1 MAPAK
6 SSSTLPVAPVA
17 SAFEASAR
25 EVAAIVPATD
35 VGDRSARDA
44 LGHAD
49 DAVLER
55 VPDSLPPPPPPGA
68 EDADEGSTVMLPA
81 PDVSIGP
88 TAAGSGDAGRF
99 EDVAAVPAA
108 AVFHEPEVALPR
120 MAAAV
125 KPTQRARP
133 EANASRR
140 GRSVVV
146 SLVVLLVV
154 WGVAFGLYVRD
165 RGKKRAEAS
174 TVVATAADAA
184 SPSPASG
191 APAAPLPSESG
202 ASTVLEALA
211 TASAAVA
218 PSALASSEG
227 ASEAR
232 DPGGASSSAPSAASS
247 SGALPPIIDAPG
259 ADRKLLSFEAHLV
272 VRSSVDANVYVQGV
286 VVGRT
291 NQRTIARCR
300 WRNVRLGVE
309 PGPFWIS
316 KLQTEHLPC
325 EGSHT
330 VTIETDPGLVAA
342 ERARSR

>member
-1 MAPAK
+1 
-6 SSSTLPVAPVA
+6 
-17 SAFEASAR
+17 
-25 EVAAIVPATD
+25 
-35 VGDRSARDA
+35 
-44 LGHAD
+44 
-49 DAVLER
+49 
-55 VPDSLPPPPPPGA
+55 
-68 EDADEGSTVMLPA
+68 
-81 PDVSIGP
+81 
-88 TAAGSGDAGRF
+88 
-99 EDVAAVPAA
+99 
-108 AVFHEPEVALPR
+108 
-120 MAAAV
+120 
-125 KPTQRARP
+125 
-133 EANASRR
+133 
-140 GRSVVV
+140 
-146 SLVVLLVV
+146 
-154 WGVAFGLYVRD
+154 
-165 RGKKRAEAS
+165 
-174 TVVATAADAA
+174 
-184 SPSPASG
+184 
-191 APAAPLPSESG
+191 
-202 ASTVLEALA
+202 VLEALA